1 MCENIPAADFIGCE
15 SGDPSQFPRRAER
28 TLDKLGA
35 KLPRDSWS
43 RLCAASLVWTRAVKT
58 IPLSRVKSASV
69 GYRMSLLSSY
79 EDYEEGVFSDP
90 VLLYSEGEPRILD
103 TIFNVSSLTT
113 SGIFNNTLFQTA
125 GIIILGIILFGEFNE
140 TTNQV
145 FTFSTT
151 CGKGQVGASL
161 GTRTRV
167 HLLLLNISSGSQK
180 YK

>member
-1 MCENIPAADFIGCE
+1 M
-15 SGDPSQFPRRAER
+15 
-28 TLDKLGA
+28 
-35 KLPRDSWS
+35 
-43 RLCAASLVWTRAVKT
+43 V
-58 IPLSRVKSASV
+58 
-69 GYRMSLLSSY
+69 SSY
-79 EDYEEGVFSDP
+79 EDYEEGVFNDP

-151 CGKGQVGASL
+151 CGGVGDAL
-161 GTRTRV
+161 
-167 HLLLLNISSGSQK
+167 H
-180 YK
+180 

>member
-1 MCENIPAADFIGCE
+1 
-15 SGDPSQFPRRAER
+15 
-28 TLDKLGA
+28 
-35 KLPRDSWS
+35 
-43 RLCAASLVWTRAVKT
+43 
-58 IPLSRVKSASV
+58 
-69 GYRMSLLSSY
+69 MSLLSSY

-151 CGKGQVGASL
+151 CGKGQVGGFIRNQDQGASATFEYFFRQSEIQTNRSHRL
-161 GTRTRV
+161 YANKRAKKG
-167 HLLLLNISSGSQK
+167 
-180 YK
+180 